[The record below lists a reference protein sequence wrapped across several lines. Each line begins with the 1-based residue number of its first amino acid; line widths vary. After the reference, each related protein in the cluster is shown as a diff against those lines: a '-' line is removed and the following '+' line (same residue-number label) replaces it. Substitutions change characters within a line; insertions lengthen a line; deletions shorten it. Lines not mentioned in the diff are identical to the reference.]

1 LLSIARQSEA
11 VIRGIQRS
19 RSLDSIGRALAIQFA
34 KFVRPGTLKDLF
46 SGTWLGHPVHPMLT
60 DVPIGAWTSAFVLD
74 FIGGERGSRAAD
86 MLVGLGVLAALP
98 TAATGISDLADV
110 TEGEERTVGVAHA
123 LGNIAATTLFGLS
136 YAARRRGA
144 RRGGVALS
152 LAGGAVATGSAY
164 LGGHLV
170 YRQLVGPSRAVDGP
184 IRDWTAV
191 LDSAD
196 LAEGKPKRVTLGS
209 AQIMLL
215 REGERMY
222 ALANRCSHRGG
233 PLHKGEVDDGRVTC
247 PWHLSMFSL
256 EDGSVIRGPATA
268 PQPTYEV
275 RERGGKIE
283 VRRRPVTPR
292 SRRG

>member
-1 LLSIARQSEA
+1 MLSIARQSEA

-19 RSLDSIGRALAIQFA
+19 KPLDSIGRALALQFA
-34 KFVRPGTLKDLF
+34 RIIRPGTLKDLL
-46 SGTWLGHPVHPMLT
+46 SGTWLGHPLHPMLT

-74 FIGGERGSRAAD
+74 FIGGERSSRAAD
-86 MLVGLGVLAALP
+86 MLVGLGVLTALP
-98 TAATGISDLADV
+98 TAAAGISDLADV

-123 LGNIAATTLFGLS
+123 MGNIAAVALFGLS

-144 RRGGVALS
+144 RRSGVALS
-152 LAGGAVATGSAY
+152 LAGGALATGSAY

-170 YRQLVGPSRAVDGP
+170 YRQVVGPSRAVDGP
-184 IRDWTAV
+184 IRDWTEV
-191 LDSAD
+191 LDSAA

-209 AQIMLL
+209 TQIMLL

-247 PWHLSMFSL
+247 PWHLSTFSL
-256 EDGSVIRGPATA
+256 EDGSVVRGPATA

-283 VRRRPVTPR
+283 VRRHA
-292 SRRG
+292 